1 MDEVQDVDVVA
12 QLADLKEV
20 DYHNTLLISTLVE
33 LLIEKRIINREELL
47 SVMKELDEEMLIKAE
62 DDTWKDLG
70 PSRG

>member
-1 MDEVQDVDVVA
+1 MDEVKEVDVVA

-70 PSRG
+70 RSHG

>member
-1 MDEVQDVDVVA
+1 MDEVKEVDVVA

-20 DYHNTLLISTLVE
+20 YHNTLLISTLVE

-70 PSRG
+70 RSHG